1 MSEPVCHP
9 PEEVAPGIFRLIIPV
24 PFQSLRF
31 VNLWLLADGDGF
43 TMVDCGWD
51 DEATRERLE
60 AGWKDILGGKP
71 VTRLIITH
79 FHPDHMGASGFIS
92 KRWGLQPLTTQLEWM
107 AGHAAV
113 KSLYSDDIELRAQ
126 FYARHGLSD
135 ELLALYRKET
145 IQYDAGARLPES
157 FTRIG
162 EGTTLEIGGRT
173 WRVLIGQGHS
183 PEMVLLYSAK
193 DDILIA
199 ADQIL
204 PKITPN
210 VSVWPWEPE
219 ADPLADFISSLDTIA
234 VHVGEETLVLP
245 SHREPFVGAA
255 QRIAELK
262 QHHVERLDL
271 LRQLLSKAPQQCVG
285 DLMEALF
292 KRALDGHQV
301 NFAVGEAVAHLNR
314 LYALGE
320 VERHIDR
327 SGQIDYSLKAPGAVP
342 GAQLETAP

>member
-1 MSEPVCHP
+1 MNETVCHP
-9 PEEVAPGIFRLIIPV
+9 PEEIAPGIFRLTIPV

-60 AGWKDILGGKP
+60 AGWKEVLGDKP

-79 FHPDHMGASGFIS
+79 FHPDHMGASGFIA

-113 KSLYSDDIELRAQ
+113 KSFYSDDIELRAQ

-135 ELLALYRKET
+135 ELLALYRKDT
-145 IQYDAGARLPES
+145 IQYDAGAWLPDS

-183 PEMVLLYSAK
+183 PEMVLLHCAQ

-234 VHVGEETLVLP
+234 KQVGEQTLVLP
-245 SHREPFVGAA
+245 SHREPFIGAA
-255 QRIAELK
+255 QRIAEL
-262 QHHVERLDL
+262 QHHHVERLNL
-271 LRQLLSKAPQQCVG
+271 LRQLLSEAPTQRVG

-314 LYALGE
+314 LHAMGE
-320 VERHIDR
+320 VERHIDG
-327 SGQIDYSLKAPGAVP
+327 SGQIGYSLNAPGA
-342 GAQLETAP
+342 GLGIKLETAP

>member
-1 MSEPVCHP
+1 MNDAANHP

-51 DEATRERLE
+51 DEATRARLE
-60 AGWKDILGGKP
+60 AAWEDVLGGKP
-71 VTRLIITH
+71 ITRLIITH

-92 KRWGLQPLTTQLEWM
+92 ERWGVQPLTTQLEWM

-113 KSLYSDDIELRAQ
+113 KSLYSDDIELRAR
-126 FYARHGLSD
+126 FYERHGLSD
-135 ELLALYRKET
+135 ELLALYRKDT
-145 IQYDAGARLPES
+145 IQYDEGAWLPES
-157 FTRIG
+157 YTRLVEGDTLDIG
-162 EGTTLEIGGRT
+162 DRT
-173 WRVLIGQGHS
+173 WRVLIGRGHS
-183 PEMVLLYSAK
+183 PEMALLYCAQ

-219 ADPLADFISSLDTIA
+219 ADPLAEFISSLDTIA
-234 VHVGEETLVLP
+234 EHVGENTLVLP
-245 SHREPFVGAA
+245 SHREPFTGAA
-255 QRIAELK
+255 QRIAD
-262 QHHVERLDL
+262 QQHHHVERLDL
-271 LRQLLSKAPQQCVG
+271 LRQLLSKRPKQQVG

-292 KRALDGHQV
+292 QRALDGHQV

-314 LYALGE
+314 LHAMGE
-320 VERHIDR
+320 VKRHIEPN
-327 SGQIDYSLKAPGAVP
+327 GQIDYTLIASDGASGVEF
-342 GAQLETAP
+342 ETAR

>member
-1 MSEPVCHP
+1 MSDVDIHP
-9 PEEVAPGIFRLIIPV
+9 PQEVAPGVFRLIIPV

-51 DEATRERLE
+51 DAATRERLE
-60 AGWKDILGGKP
+60 AGWKEVLGGKP

-92 KRWGLQPLTTQLEWM
+92 KRWGVQPLTTQLEWM

-126 FYARHGLSD
+126 FYQRHGLSD
-135 ELLALYRKET
+135 ELLALYRKDT
-145 IQYDAGARLPES
+145 IQYDEGAWLPDS
-157 FTRIG
+157 YTRIG
-162 EGTTLEIGGRT
+162 EGDILEIGERT
-173 WRVLIGQGHS
+173 WRVLIGRGHS
-183 PEMVLLYSAK
+183 PEMALLYCPQ

-219 ADPLADFISSLDTIA
+219 ADPLAEFISSLDTITK
-234 VHVGEETLVLP
+234 HVGEETLVLP
-245 SHREPFVGAA
+245 SHREPFTGAA
-255 QRIAELK
+255 QRIAD
-262 QHHVERLDL
+262 QQHHHVERLDL
-271 LRQLLSKAPQQCVG
+271 LRQLLSKAPNQRVG

-292 KRALDGHQV
+292 QRTLDGHQV

-314 LYALGE
+314 LHAMGE
-320 VERHIDR
+320 VERHVDYA
-327 SGQIDYSLKAPGAVP
+327 GQIGYSLITPGVEP
-342 GAQLETAP
+342 GVELETAP